1 MQREISL
8 FTNEE
13 KGKCMRKISK
23 NLYSALTFVGLLS
36 ATAMAAKADDLT
48 IATYGGSFEDAL
60 RAEVYEPFTK
70 ATGINILPDVHT
82 GDIGKVR
89 AMVTAGTYN
98 WQLAE
103 AESVTAAVGCQQD
116 LLERF
121 DLSRLNLTDK
131 DFVPGSLIE
140 CGIPDVVY
148 SVNFA
153 YDTNQVPEP
162 GPKSWADF
170 WDVKKWPGKR
180 AMRKSPNG
188 TLEFALLAD
197 GVPMDKVYEVLGT
210 PEGVDR
216 AFASLSKLKPNIVW
230 WETGA
235 QSLQLL
241 ADKEVAMTVSWN
253 GRLYSAAHTEG
264 QKQIKTVWNQFRWET
279 SMWIR
284 PKGAPNAESSY
295 KFLQYATKP
304 EVIAGITKHIAYSPA
319 IVAAE
324 KHIKPEVNAELPT
337 SSKNVK
343 GGFPMDVQ
351 FWVDHQE
358 DLAQRFNNWV
368 AQQ

>member
-1 MQREISL
+1 
-8 FTNEE
+8 
-13 KGKCMRKISK
+13 MRNISK
-23 NLYSALTFVGLLS
+23 NLYSALTMVGLLVG
-36 ATAMAAKADDLT
+36 TAVAAKADDLT
-48 IATYGGSFEDAL
+48 IATYGGSFEGAL

-70 ATGINILPDVHT
+70 DTGINILADAFSGDV
-82 GDIGKVR
+82 GKIR
-89 AMVTAGTYN
+89 AMASTGTYN

-103 AESVTAAVGCQQD
+103 SESVIAAIGCQQD
-116 LLERF
+116 FLERI
-121 DLSRLNLTDK
+121 DLGRLKLTEN

-140 CGIPDVVY
+140 CGIPDVIY

-153 YDTNQVPEP
+153 YDTNQVAEP
-162 GPKSWADF
+162 SPKSWTDF
-170 WDVKKWPGKR
+170 WNVEKWPGKR

-235 QSLQLL
+235 QSVQLL
-241 ADKEVAMTVSWN
+241 ADKEVAMTVGWN
-253 GRLYSAAHTEG
+253 GRLYSAAHSEG

-279 SMWIR
+279 SMWIM
-284 PKGAPNAESSY
+284 PKGAPNVDSAY

-304 EVIAGITKHIAYSPA
+304 ELIADITKHVAYSPA
-319 IVAAE
+319 VVAAE
-324 KHIKPEVNAELPT
+324 KHIKPELNAELPT
-337 SSKNVK
+337 SAENVK
-343 GGFPMDVQ
+343 NGFPMDVQ

-358 DLAQRFNNWV
+358 DLTQRFNNWV